1 MKLTRDPV
9 TMRAAVQ
16 IGENL
21 IIPEKNATIEEIRN
35 EPIQNW
41 MEASLAPSEI

>member
-9 TMRAAVQ
+9 TMRAAIQLNGVM
-16 IGENL
+16 L
-21 IIPEKNATIEEIRN
+21 IPERDATIEEIKN

-41 MEASLAPSEI
+41 IEASLAPSEI